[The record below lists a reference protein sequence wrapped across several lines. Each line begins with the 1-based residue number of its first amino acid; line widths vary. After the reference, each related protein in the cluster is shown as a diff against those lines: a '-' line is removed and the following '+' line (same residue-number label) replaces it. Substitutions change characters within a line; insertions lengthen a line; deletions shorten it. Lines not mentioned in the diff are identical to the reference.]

1 MAERSRWRI
10 TLRVETLTD
19 FHTLGPGRTL
29 PLLDRPLQ
37 VDTSGRPFIP
47 GSLIRGR
54 VRAHLERLLKARGEP
69 VCRPPTPQNMCP
81 HNQEVVQKLAATG
94 EPYCLACRIF
104 GSAWR
109 ESGVV
114 FSDFYLDGESQE
126 SSTRTGVGISRKLG
140 TVQAERLFFTETA
153 PSGIRFIGKAEGW
166 LSREEA
172 GWLVAALKLVSHLG
186 GGKSRGLG
194 EVRFTLAD
202 MERWDAEEGK
212 WVKENPQDLIEEVI
226 GDAQD

>member
-10 TLRVETLTD
+10 TLKVETLTD

-114 FSDFYLDGESQE
+114 FSDFYLDGESPE
-126 SSTRTGVGISRKLG
+126 SSTRTGVGISRRLG
-140 TVQAERLFFTETA
+140 TVQAERLFFSETA
-153 PSGIRFIGKAEGW
+153 PSGLRFTGKAEGW

-172 GWLVAALKLVSHLG
+172 GWLVAALNLVTHLG
-186 GGKSRGLG
+186 GDKSRGLG
-194 EVRFTLAD
+194 QVRFTSI
-202 MERWDAEEGK
+202 EVKRWNAGEGK
-212 WVKENPQDLIEEVI
+212 WDDENPQDLLEEVI
-226 GDAQD
+226 GNAED